1 MAWSTR
7 QLAELAGTTVKTVRH
22 YHETG
27 LLDEPERTSNG
38 YKQYGVEHLVR
49 VLRIKR
55 LSDLGVPLAQ
65 IATLGEGGTQSED
78 ALRIIDAELAGTID
92 RLQRVRAELQMI
104 LRHQAPIDLPPGFA
118 EGSSLLSDADRA
130 ILLIYSRV
138 LTPGIMEDLR
148 EMSSDDRRDPVD
160 TEFDDLSP
168 DADEETRQRLAERYA
183 PTMRELTDTYPWIS
197 DLGTQSPHGEELVVD
212 VLGEAILTLYNPA
225 QIDVMRRSHEI
236 LQAEA
241 AAESPEPRADE
252 TEHTA
257 REVPR

>member
-22 YHETG
+22 YHEIG

-38 YKQYGVEHLVR
+38 YKHYGVEHLVR

-65 IATLGEGGTQSED
+65 IGTMDEPGSQSEE

-92 RLQRVRAELQMI
+92 RLQLVRAELQMI
-104 LRHQAPIDLPPGFA
+104 LQHQAPIDLPPGFS
-118 EGSSLLSDADRA
+118 EGSTQMSDADRA

-138 LTPGIMEDLR
+138 LTPAVMDDLR
-148 EMSSDDRRDPVD
+148 EMVRDDRRDPVD
-160 TEFDDLSP
+160 TEFDQLPP
-168 DADEETRQRLAERYA
+168 DADEETRRQLAERYA
-183 PTMRELTDTYPWIS
+183 PTIRDLTGRYPWIS
-197 DLGTQSPHGEELVVD
+197 DLGVQSPRGKDFVVN
-212 VLGEAILTLYNPA
+212 VLGEAIMTLYNPA

-236 LQAEA
+236 LQAEGEA
-241 AAESPEPRADE
+241 
-252 TEHTA
+252 
-257 REVPR
+257 